1 MGIDTALI
9 GMYIAVLSFGAGG
22 IWKVAR
28 AGKVLGQTLERIEY
42 QIGGCRESIEDLK
55 SMDTQIGHRLGDVE
69 NWLQK
74 NTSFEIRDRGIK

>member
-9 GMYIAVLSFGAGG
+9 ATYIAVLSFGAGG
-22 IWKVAR
+22 IWRVAK
-28 AGKVLGQTLERIEY
+28 AGKALGQTLERIEY

-55 SMDTQIGHRLGDVE
+55 NMDAQIGNRLGDVE

-74 NTSFEIRDRGIK
+74 NTSFEIRDRGVK